1 MLTEK
6 LLNFYLMGA
15 EWVLWLLILMSVV
28 WVSVWVERMI
38 FYYRTNDNI
47 PDLKDK
53 LNKDLKSIKTSDF
66 IDEENPDTYG
76 KSVLRAGVTLV
87 KQGSTKVEEIEQ
99 AMLAEMLRQRNRYEQ
114 RLPILATIGNNA
126 PFIGLFGT
134 VLGIVQAFFQLG
146 KMGSNEQA
154 SSNQVVMGAIG
165 EALVATGVG
174 ILVAIPAVMAYNWS
188 KTFVSSRSRSVES
201 LMRDLLSK
209 VARGDK

>member
-15 EWVLWLLILMSVV
+15 EWVLWLLVILSVV
-28 WVSVWVERMI
+28 WVSVWIERVIFFYKNHDDIPAFKEKLAAGVETLSKEK
-38 FYYRTNDNI
+38 F
-47 PDLKDK
+47 
-53 LNKDLKSIKTSDF
+53 
-66 IDEENPDTYG
+66 DEEKNTFAS
-76 KSVLRAGVTLV
+76 SVLKVGLDLVAQGV
-87 KQGSTKVEEIEQ
+87 KNVELLEQ
-99 AMLAEMLRQRNRYEQ
+99 AMLAEMLRQRNRYEK

-146 KMGSNEQA
+146 KMGSSEQA
-154 SSNQVVMGAIG
+154 ASNQMVMGAIG

-188 KTFVSSRSRSVES
+188 KTLVATRGRDVES
-201 LMRDLLSK
+201 LMRDLLAQ
-209 VARGDK
+209 VARRS

>member
-15 EWVLWLLILMSVV
+15 EWVLWLLVILSVV

-38 FYYRTNDNI
+38 FFYKNHDDIPTFKEKLASGITN
-47 PDLKDK
+47 LSKE
-53 LNKDLKSIKTSDF
+53 KSNEQKNTFAS
-66 IDEENPDTYG
+66 
-76 KSVLRAGVTLV
+76 SVLRVGSSLIAQGV
-87 KQGSTKVEEIEQ
+87 KNVEVLEQ
-99 AMLAEMLRQRNRYEQ
+99 AMLAEMLRQRNRYEK

-146 KMGSNEQA
+146 KMGSSEQA
-154 SSNQVVMGAIG
+154 ANNQMVMGAIG

-188 KTFVSSRSRSVES
+188 KTLVATRARDVES
-201 LMRDLLSK
+201 LMRDLLAQIARESK
-209 VARGDK
+209 